1 MAHRVNIM
9 LDDGLWKDLKQV
21 PAGERSR
28 VVNEAIA
35 GWLKARRRAGAAHK
49 MDALRA
55 RMPAVSVKE
64 IAAWL
69 REDRACPR

>member
-9 LDDGLWKDLKQV
+9 LEDGLWKNLKQV

-35 GWLKARRRAGAAHK
+35 DWLKARRRAGVARK

-55 RMPAVSVKE
+55 RMPVMSVQE
-64 IAAWL
+64 LATWL
-69 REDRACPR
+69 REDRARPR